1 MKNIV
6 ALFFCGSMFMSCQ
19 MLIPDTKEK
28 PSDDTLVIKAAT
40 ISPIREKVAKKP
52 AAEYIEKVP
61 DTLNDWKFSAA
72 LYETKRTF
80 VYDLHVQYKE
90 LRITDSIKVPDFGML
105 PKVAIQ
111 KGKEPL
117 SCILGFEDKKG
128 VFKPYRKVQVKGD
141 QLKINTLNTY
151 YVGAYQTPVSK

>member
-1 MKNIV
+1 M
-6 ALFFCGSMFMSCQ
+6 
-19 MLIPDTKEK
+19 
-28 PSDDTLVIKAAT
+28 
-40 ISPIREKVAKKP
+40 
-52 AAEYIEKVP
+52 
-61 DTLNDWKFSAA
+61 NDWKFSAA